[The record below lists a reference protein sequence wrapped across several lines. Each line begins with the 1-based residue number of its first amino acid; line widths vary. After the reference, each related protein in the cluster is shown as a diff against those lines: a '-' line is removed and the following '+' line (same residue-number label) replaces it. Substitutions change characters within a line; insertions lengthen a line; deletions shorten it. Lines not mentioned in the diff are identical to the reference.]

1 METARGRHAAR
12 RCGCGLAARG
22 GRAAAGEQ
30 DPSDRLRGLAQ
41 CRQAR
46 ALIEATASLLP
57 TRLPRT
63 PELSAQ
69 RKLQMHLAERFSL
82 GVARRTRRTL
92 RRRRNVGPRRSSGA
106 TTTGPLAGQAVDP
119 SSSPPYLTDML
130 LARTLP
136 AGFIAPC
143 LPMTAPRPP
152 SGPLWL
158 HEVKHDGF
166 RIIARKDGLRVRLY
180 SRQGNDLTNRFPLIV
195 EAMERLPSCTLDGE
209 GVACD
214 DSGVASFNLL
224 LHRKRDDHAFL
235 FAFDQIA
242 GDATFRSVKKISK
255 PLGWR
260 VASLRDRI
268 GAAAGR
274 QSHPAPLKFSRRYA
288 DRAQFPCAVGSK
300 RHGLGQNHCVYLLV
314 RTPTPTIK
322 TAHGEGGQMV
332 GSKNALLSAAKKKAP
347 HIDWSRMPVSGPAII
362 GALPGRGSV
371 LVCQYSANSYTLRHN
386 GRMVRSDL
394 TSIKD
399 VCAAIDSIRR

>member
-1 METARGRHAAR
+1 M
-12 RCGCGLAARG
+12 
-22 GRAAAGEQ
+22 
-30 DPSDRLRGLAQ
+30 
-41 CRQAR
+41 
-46 ALIEATASLLP
+46 
-57 TRLPRT
+57 
-63 PELSAQ
+63 
-69 RKLQMHLAERFSL
+69 
-82 GVARRTRRTL
+82 
-92 RRRRNVGPRRSSGA
+92 
-106 TTTGPLAGQAVDP
+106 
-119 SSSPPYLTDML
+119 
-130 LARTLP
+130 
-136 AGFIAPC
+136 
-143 LPMTAPRPP
+143 
-152 SGPLWL
+152 
-158 HEVKHDGF
+158 
-166 RIIARKDGLRVRLY
+166 RLY

-195 EAMERLPSCTLDGE
+195 EAMARLPSCTLDGE